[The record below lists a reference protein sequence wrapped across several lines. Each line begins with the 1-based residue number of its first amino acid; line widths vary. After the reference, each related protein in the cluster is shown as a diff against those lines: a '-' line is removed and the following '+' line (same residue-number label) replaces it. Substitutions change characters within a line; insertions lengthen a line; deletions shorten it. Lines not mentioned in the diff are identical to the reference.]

1 MRRFARYYSNVR
13 KSRAGIGLLAA
24 CLAMTPVLVGF
35 ASDAFAQGSEVVI
48 SHVTVTAAKIHG
60 DSAVVMSIANHSGHP
75 ISLIS
80 VTSSV
85 ANSNMIDYDVNMC
98 QGNHEMTLI
107 ANILITGR
115 RTQELG
121 YKYQGA
127 MLRQLKRS
135 LVRGGTISLVVTW
148 SDFNKVHSQTVEARV
163 VKPPKHLFFGMTAMQ
178 M

>member
-1 MRRFARYYSNVR
+1 MPRDDSSSGRFRLRCLR
-13 KSRAGIGLLAA
+13 K
-24 CLAMTPVLVGF
+24 
-35 ASDAFAQGSEVVI
+35 GSEVVI

-135 LVRGGTISLVVTW
+135 LVRGGVLFLSSSHGVISTRCTHRR
-148 SDFNKVHSQTVEARV
+148 SRRESSN
-163 VKPPKHLFFGMTAMQ
+163 PPNICSSV
-178 M
+178 

>member
-1 MRRFARYYSNVR
+1 VR
-13 KSRAGIGLLAA
+13 KSRAAIGLLAS
-24 CLAMTPVLVGF
+24 CSLMTLIVFTSTCG
-35 ASDAFAQGSEVVI
+35 ASARTSDVVI

-60 DSAVVMSIANHSGHP
+60 NSAIVMTIANNSGEP

-85 ANSNMIDYDVNMC
+85 AKTSMIDYDVNMC

-107 ANILITGR
+107 ANILITSR

-127 MLRQLKRS
+127 MLRELKS
-135 LVRGGTISLVVTW
+135 SIAKGGTIPLVVTW
-148 SDFNKVHSQTVEARV
+148 SDFNKVHTETVEAKV
-163 VKPPKHLFFGMTAMQ
+163 VKPPKHLFFGMTAME